1 MITNDWKPEKNI
13 TSPWDVD
20 VREINVGQPVKPS
33 GDNLPYPYTSSYI
46 HNPYTGSY
54 IHNPEVI
61 CKCDLF
67 GQEQL
72 VISFHRSNSFPIPNR
87 WIRFW
92 TRVFFN
98 SKWDFKK

>member
-1 MITNDWKPEKNI
+1 MTDWKPTEQNI
-13 TSPWDVD
+13 
-20 VREINVGQPVKPS
+20 GQPVKPS
-33 GDNLPYPYTSSYI
+33 GDNLPYPYNASYF
-46 HNPYTGSY
+46 NR
-54 IHNPEVI
+54 PEVI

-72 VISFHRSNSFPIPNR
+72 VISFYKSDSFVVPNR

>member
-1 MITNDWKPEKNI
+1 MNNDWKP
-13 TSPWDVD
+13 T
-20 VREINVGQPVKPS
+20 EINEGQPIKPS
-33 GDNLPYPYTSSYI
+33 GDNIPYPYTTSYI

-72 VISFHRSNSFPIPNR
+72 VISFYKGDNFPIPNR

-98 SKWDFKK
+98 SKWNFKKDT

>member
-1 MITNDWKPEKNI
+1 MTDWKPTEQNI
-13 TSPWDVD
+13 
-20 VREINVGQPVKPS
+20 GQPVKPS
-33 GDNLPYPYTSSYI
+33 GDNLPYPYNASYV
-46 HNPYTGSY
+46 NT
-54 IHNPEVI
+54 PEVI

-72 VISFHRSNSFPIPNR
+72 VISFYKSDNFHIPNR